1 MVESMTYRKPPKKV
15 ARIRIEGADRKGI
28 IATITSFLFHNA
40 CNIEDIDQRILEGY
54 LIMNMLVDYTGL
66 KIPPLDFEKA
76 LGRAAA
82 SVGTKASFKPVEKR
96 RVKNV
101 AILVSREDHCALEL
115 LTQMK
120 RGMIKGK
127 PVIMIGNHTDL
138 GPLAKK
144 FRVPFH
150 CIPSD
155 KKKEHEEKI
164 LRILDRN
171 QIDAILLA
179 RYMQVLSPEFVF
191 RHEGRIINIHPS
203 LLPSFPGP
211 RAYHQAYNKGVEIV
225 GVTAHFVTTDL
236 DEGPII
242 AQDCF
247 RVDRTADSVE
257 RMAAHGQRLEAKVL
271 ARAARL
277 FLDDRLALRRGRV
290 IDSRKMHDMAAKA
303 REFYRQE

>member
-1 MVESMTYRKPPKKV
+1 MTYRTPPKKV
-15 ARIRIEGADRKGI
+15 ARIRIEGPDRKGI
-28 IATITSFLFHNA
+28 IATITSFLFQNS

-54 LIMNMLVDYTGL
+54 LIMNMLVDITSL
-66 KIPPLDFEKA
+66 NIPTDAFKRALD
-76 LGRAAA
+76 GAAA
-82 SVGTKASFKPVEKR
+82 RVGTKGSFRPVEKR
-96 RVKNV
+96 GIKNV
-101 AILVSREDHCALEL
+101 ALLVSKEPHCALEL
-115 LTQMK
+115 LSQMK
-120 RGMIKGK
+120 KGAIKGR
-127 PVIMIGNHTDL
+127 PVVMIGNHPDL
-138 GPLAKK
+138 KPLAKK

-150 CIPSD
+150 FVPSD
-155 KKKEHEEKI
+155 KKKNHEEKI
-164 LRILDRN
+164 LGILDRH

-179 RYMQVLSPEFVF
+179 RYMQILSPEFVF
-191 RHEGRIINIHPS
+191 RHEGRIVNIHPS

-211 RAYHQAYNKGVEIV
+211 RAYHQAFNKGVEIV

-247 RVDRTADSVE
+247 RVDKTMDSVE
-257 RMAAHGQRLEAKVL
+257 KIAERGRRLEATVL

-290 IDSRKMHDMAAKA
+290 IDSRKMHEMAAKA